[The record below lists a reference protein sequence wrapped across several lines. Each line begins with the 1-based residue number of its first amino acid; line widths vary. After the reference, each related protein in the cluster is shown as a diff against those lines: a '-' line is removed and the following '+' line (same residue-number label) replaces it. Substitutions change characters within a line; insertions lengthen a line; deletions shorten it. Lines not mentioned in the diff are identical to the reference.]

1 MALDVWMLQA
11 LAQGLR
17 GIRVTKRCTALQI
30 AARPRTAQT
39 FQSGEMKRPFIL
51 TDIILTDIA
60 TVGSTTEE
68 IHTDIMIT
76 RRLMPESR
84 NPSIPTTIS
93 PIAITQKVIRI
104 WDIITTVMLRDIT
117 ILHLLKTR
125 AKLSLWNDLRQRLPN
140 FHCTSAI

>member
-1 MALDVWMLQA
+1 
-11 LAQGLR
+11 
-17 GIRVTKRCTALQI
+17 
-30 AARPRTAQT
+30 
-39 FQSGEMKRPFIL
+39 MKRPFIL

-125 AKLSLWNDLRQRLPN
+125 ARLSLWNDLRQRLPN